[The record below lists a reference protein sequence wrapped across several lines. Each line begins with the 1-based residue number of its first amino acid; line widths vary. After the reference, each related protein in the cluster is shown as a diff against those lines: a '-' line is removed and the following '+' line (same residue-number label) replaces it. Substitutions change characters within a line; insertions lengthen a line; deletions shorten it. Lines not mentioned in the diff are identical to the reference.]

1 MNVQKINTQMAMIS
15 ATYLLEAMEEQSGR
29 YCYEGWTGE
38 GKALS
43 VLMDV
48 LSESMILS
56 GAPGEEGGG
65 FSAVATKKPAN
76 LYLEYQ
82 DAHIEKAF
90 LVSWILEKTGFKVY
104 EKRNL
109 APESRDIEALTERLL
124 RRYAT
129 ASWSEQISEDG
140 DGMKITADDNVLVL
154 KNIAEVLFQQDEI
167 RECLKTLE
175 QELRSGL
182 LYAGDARIKG
192 ARFQKI
198 AMKFL

>member
-15 ATYLLEAMEEQSGR
+15 AAYLLEAMEGQSGR
-29 YCYEGWTGE
+29 YCYEGWIGE

-48 LSESMILS
+48 LKEAMILS
-56 GAPGEEGGG
+56 GVSKEAGDG
-65 FSAVATKKPAN
+65 FSVVLTKKPAN

-82 DAHIEKAF
+82 DAHTGKAF

-109 APESRDIEALTERLL
+109 APDNREIEALTERLL

-129 ASWSEQISEDG
+129 VSWSEQVSEDG
-140 DGMKITADDNVLVL
+140 DSVKITADDNILVL

-198 AMKFL
+198 AMRFL